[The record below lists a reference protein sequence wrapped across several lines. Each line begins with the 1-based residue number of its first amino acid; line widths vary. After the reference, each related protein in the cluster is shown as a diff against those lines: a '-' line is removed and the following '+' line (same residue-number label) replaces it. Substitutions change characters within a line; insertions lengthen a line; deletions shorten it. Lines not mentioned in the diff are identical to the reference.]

1 MDITITP
8 KKLKGVVTAPPSK
21 SVAHRLL
28 ICAALAKG
36 ESVIK
41 NISDS
46 KDMQATIGCLR
57 ALGAEIELKDGTAII
72 KGIEKPAETATLDCC
87 ESGSTLRFLI
97 PVAAALGVKAEFVGE
112 GRLPQ
117 RPITPYL
124 EALPPHGAVFDYQ
137 NTMPFTVSGRLQAGK
152 YEIRGDVSSQFITG
166 LLLALPLCEGDSEIK
181 ITTALESKPYIDITI
196 GAMREFGVDIVQR
209 GDTFIIK
216 GGQNYSPKSLTVE
229 GDHSQAAFFEVANA
243 LGADIEILGLNV
255 NSYQGDKK
263 IIEIIREI
271 VYNSNDR
278 LKAFE
283 ADVADIPDL
292 VPILAVLACFCEG
305 RSRIYNAARLRIKEC
320 DRLSA
325 MATSLNACGGKV
337 EEKEDELIIEGVS
350 SLKGGE
356 VPDFNDHR
364 IPMAMSIAAMR
375 SEAPITIHGAQAV
388 AKSYPDY
395 WEVYSALSGEC
406 KMHN

>member
-1 MDITITP
+1 MDIKITP
-8 KKLKGVVTAPPSK
+8 KKLTGRVTAPPSK

-28 ICAALAKG
+28 ICAAFAKG

-41 NISDS
+41 NISSS
-46 KDMQATIGCLR
+46 KDMQATIGCLK
-57 ALGAEIELKDGTAII
+57 ALGAKIELKGDTAYI
-72 KGIEKPAETATLDCC
+72 KGIETPSKTAELDCC

-97 PVAAALGVKAEFVGE
+97 PAACALGVNAVFIGE

-124 EALPPHGAVFDYQ
+124 DTLPTHGVKFDHDK
-137 NTMPFTVSGRLQAGK
+137 TMPFSVSGKLTPGR

-166 LLLALPLCEGDSEIK
+166 LLLALPLCEGDSEIV
-181 ITTALESKPYIDITI
+181 ITTALESKPYIDITL
-196 GAMREFGVDIVQR
+196 GAMREFGVDAEWN
-209 GDTFIIK
+209 GNTFIIK
-216 GGQNYSPKSLTVE
+216 GGQTYQPRELSVE
-229 GDHSQAAFFEVANA
+229 GDHSQAAFFEVAGA

-278 LKAFE
+278 LKPFE

-292 VPILAVLACFCEG
+292 VPILSVLASFCDG
-305 RSRIYNAARLRIKEC
+305 KSRIYNAGRLRIKEC

-325 MATSLNACGGKV
+325 MAVSLNACGGKV
-337 EEKEDELIIEGVS
+337 TELPDELIIEGVG

-375 SEAPITIHGAQAV
+375 SDAPVIIRGAQSV

-395 WEVYSALSGEC
+395 WEVYKSLGGVFEEI
-406 KMHN
+406 

>member
-1 MDITITP
+1 MDIKITP
-8 KKLKGVVTAPPSK
+8 KKLTGTVTAPPSK

-28 ICAALAKG
+28 ICAAFAKG

-41 NISDS
+41 NISSS
-46 KDMQATIGCLR
+46 KDMQATVGCLR
-57 ALGAEIELKDGTAII
+57 ALGAEIELKDGTAYI
-72 KGIEKPAETATLDCC
+72 KGIETPNKTATLDCC

-97 PVAAALGVKAEFVGE
+97 PAACALGADATFVGE

-124 EALPPHGAVFDYQ
+124 DTLPAHGVRFDYD
-137 NTMPFTVSGRLQAGK
+137 NTMPFTVSGKLTSGR

-166 LLLALPLCEGDSEIK
+166 LLLALPLCEGDSEIVL
-181 ITTALESKPYIDITI
+181 TTSLESKPYIDITL
-196 GAMREFGVDIVQR
+196 GAMREFGVDAKWR
-209 GDTFIIK
+209 DNCFFIK
-216 GGQNYSPKSLTVE
+216 GGQEYKPRELAVE
-229 GDHSQAAFFEVANA
+229 GDHSQGAFFQVANA
-243 LGADIEILGLNV
+243 LGADLKILGLNV

-263 IIEIIREI
+263 IIEIIKEI

-278 LKAFE
+278 LSSFE
-283 ADVADIPDL
+283 VDVADIPDL
-292 VPILAVLACFCEG
+292 VPVLAVLASFAEG

-337 EEKEDELIIEGVS
+337 TEKQDELIIEGVK

-364 IPMAMSIAAMR
+364 IPMAMSIAAMK
-375 SEAPITIHGAQAV
+375 SDAPIIIRGAQSV

-395 WEVYSALSGEC
+395 WQVYKSLGGEIEEI
-406 KMHN
+406 